1 MVQTELCREVFWWL
15 LKAMSPSN
23 VTKYL
28 WGCMY
33 IFEPVWQ
40 NPKLNSNLCTR
51 FLFLKVIKDY
61 FKTLKN
67 WNKAVRPELPYLK
80 FFVKGFS
87 SASEIQLDW
96 VENESFQN
104 IPLPHLQENKCNT
117 YNDVITLK
125 LKPGFCSKIHFTIII
140 SFCYQLNLKIVLC
153 LWPIIYWPNYM
164 FL

>member
-15 LKAMSPSN
+15 LKAMSPRR
-23 VTKYL
+23 TKYL

-40 NPKLNSNLCTR
+40 NPKLNSNLCTQ
-51 FLFLKVIKDY
+51 FLFLKVIKDD
-61 FKTLKN
+61 FKTLKF
-67 WNKAVRPELPYLK
+67 WNKAVRPEIHWHYLRQLP
-80 FFVKGFS
+80 FFH
-87 SASEIQLDW
+87 LTHLHPTDW

-125 LKPGFCSKIHFTIII
+125 LKLVFRSQIHFIIIII
-140 SFCYQLNLKIVLC
+140 SFCYQLNLKMVLC
-153 LWPIIYWPNYM
+153 
-164 FL
+164 FC